1 MNKIIL
7 YHGSPNQLVN
17 PIFGGGDDK
26 HDYGRGFY
34 LTENVEL
41 AKEWAVCRPDDTNG
55 WVHKYEL
62 DCDELILPFAG
73 YIVSKGEM
81 NFHVAAFAGAFGCVL
96 GSIPS
101 YYLGYFGGRKFIEK
115 YGIDTTGYDVLKGW
129 RANASYF
136 YIAKEFVRDN
146 IDVDILEELL
156 SLGGLGIQ
164 YCIKSELAYSKLHEI
179 KEDLIIVEY
188 SEFNDKYNQRDTDAR
203 QRMRDLVDSDAN
215 KVTKVFS
222 TLFER

>member
-1 MNKIIL
+1 MV
-7 YHGSPNQLVN
+7 G
-17 PIFGGGDDK
+17 
-26 HDYGRGFY
+26 
-34 LTENVEL
+34 
-41 AKEWAVCRPDDTNG
+41 
-55 WVHKYEL
+55 
-62 DCDELILPFAG
+62 
-73 YIVSKGEM
+73 
-81 NFHVAAFAGAFGCVL
+81 
-96 GSIPS
+96 
-101 YYLGYFGGRKFIEK
+101 
-115 YGIDTTGYDVLKGW
+115 

-203 QRMRDLVDSDAN
+203 QRMRDLVDSDVYLSDVVENQGKLFDLVAQRFPDN
-215 KVTKVFS
+215 DTEDFINTYMQSKVRKSIDV
-222 TLFER
+222 

>member
-1 MNKIIL
+1 MAKITL
-7 YHGSPNQLVN
+7 YHGTPNKIVTPMYGQ
-17 PIFGGGDDK
+17 GDDK

-34 LTENVEL
+34 LTDDIEL
-41 AKEWAVCRPDDTNG
+41 AKEWAVCRPVETNG

-62 DCDELILPFAG
+62 DCDELKILDFKDYDVLAWLAELMKHRDAADSKRYRMLAG
-73 YIVSKGEM
+73 
-81 NFHVAAFAGAFGCVL
+81 
-96 GSIPS
+96 
-101 YYLGYFGGRKFIEK
+101 KFIMK
-115 YGIDTTGYDVLKGW
+115 YGIDTSEYDVIKGW

-146 IDVDILEELL
+146 IDIDILEELL

-179 KEDLIIVEY
+179 QDGLMSVEY
-188 SEFNDKYNQRDTDAR
+188 SEFNDKYNKRDVIAR
-203 QRMRDLVDSDAN
+203 KNMRDLVESDAN
-215 KVTKVFS
+215 TVTNVFS